1 MNTKLLKIGAIST
14 ALFVGTVFCAV
25 AQNKT
30 STLEG
35 KNAPSFNLKIT
46 DGTKATNASLKG
58 KVVLL
63 DFWATWCGPCKKA
76 SPTMQSLHKENFSK
90 GLRVIGVSVMEEEKG
105 KTGVVKYKT
114 DHNYSYAFAYE
125 GDDLAKKLK
134 ISGVPMFV
142 LINKK
147 GVIVDSW
154 DGYSEAIMADITK
167 KTKAEI
173 AKK

>member
-1 MNTKLLKIGAIST
+1 MLKFAAVGAI
-14 ALFVGTVFCAV
+14 LLVGTVFSAV

-30 STLEG
+30 NTLEG
-35 KNAPSFNLKIT
+35 KPAPSFNLKIT
-46 DGTKATNASLKG
+46 DGSKYTNANLKG

-76 SPTMQSLHKENFSK
+76 SPTMQKLHKENFSK
-90 GLRVIGVSVMEEEKG
+90 GLRVVGVSVMEEEKG
-105 KTGVVKYKT
+105 KAGVVKYKN
-114 DHNYSYAFAYE
+114 DHKYTYAFAYE
-125 GDDLAKKLK
+125 GDDLADKLK
-134 ISGVPMFV
+134 ITGVPMFV

-154 DGYSEAIMADITK
+154 DGYSEAIMADISK